1 MDSFRDAVRQHDED
15 TQRRELDRIRSEF
28 VDAPVE
34 ELHDAAVIL
43 ADVLSSVPAGLDGLV
58 GVVIGGC
65 VEYGADPASCAEP
78 VLFRAQLA
86 VEQAVEF
93 CRQWPLAERG
103 DFPEPIG
110 DEPPSLLYRALGDLE
125 TASTRAAVLGYWSI
139 PMWTPAVAAVLGRK
153 DIRKAVLPKPEFLA
167 AAREVL
173 DTSGVGQFLVRALS
187 VLDDEDLV
195 VVHRAS
201 GEGFEFTMSGIADNL
216 QLHTLLAERL
226 VTPGHLPGEPPSP
239 EAVAACLGE
248 SPGAPREY
256 EVKETFNL
264 VAAGGTW
271 TWRESAPMDIPVVD
285 GARLLVLDPPPHEQT
300 RPAARAFAGMAAE
313 LRLER
318 RISEDGVKHW
328 MTHAPPAE
336 PLPEST
342 EDQTEPAKRHW
353 WQRT

>member
-1 MDSFRDAVRQHDED
+1 M
-15 TQRRELDRIRSEF
+15 
-28 VDAPVE
+28 
-34 ELHDAAVIL
+34 
-43 ADVLSSVPAGLDGLV
+43 
-58 GVVIGGC
+58 
-65 VEYGADPASCAEP
+65 
-78 VLFRAQLA
+78 
-86 VEQAVEF
+86 
-93 CRQWPLAERG
+93 
-103 DFPEPIG
+103 
-110 DEPPSLLYRALGDLE
+110 RAL
-125 TASTRAAVLGYWSI
+125 A
-139 PMWTPAVAAVLGRK
+139 
-153 DIRKAVLPKPEFLA
+153 
-167 AAREVL
+167 
-173 DTSGVGQFLVRALS
+173 

-239 EAVAACLGE
+239 EAVAACLGQ

-313 LRLER
+313 LGLER

-336 PLPEST
+336 TRCRRPPE
-342 EDQTEPAKRHW
+342 EHTEPAKRHW